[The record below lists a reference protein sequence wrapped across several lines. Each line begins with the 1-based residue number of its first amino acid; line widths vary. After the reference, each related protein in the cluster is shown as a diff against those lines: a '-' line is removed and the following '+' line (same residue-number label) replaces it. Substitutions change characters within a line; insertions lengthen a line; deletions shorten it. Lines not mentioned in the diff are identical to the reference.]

1 MLKNGYLSEKDIAG
15 KQKYMT
21 ADGNISEGTNIIL
34 RKVNFGNLELDDV
47 KASVVMSQ
55 KAPLLLGQTVLQ
67 RLGKIEIDN
76 ERSVLKVTQRENRKR
91 ENTN

>member
-1 MLKNGYLSEKDIAG
+1 MLKNGYLREKDISG

-21 ADGNISEGTNIIL
+21 ADGNITEGTNIIL
-34 RKVNFGNLELDDV
+34 RKVNFGNLELDNV

-76 ERSVLKVTQRENRKR
+76 DRSVLLVTQKVKK
-91 ENTN
+91 